1 MKHIF
6 AIALLLVSV
15 TIFSCKKNND
25 SHTVKYSVQG
35 TSKSNI
41 TYVDG
46 NGNTQTVTNADANW
60 STNFSSSRHGL
71 LLRLTV
77 ISLDNNP
84 IGGKIYI
91 DGQQQTQDN
100 GSSTSVNITATLP

>member
-1 MKHIF
+1 MKITILSF
-6 AIALLLVSV
+6 ALLLS
-15 TIFSCKKNND
+15 TTLLSCKKSD
-25 SHTVKYSVQG
+25 SSHTVKYSVQG

-46 NGNTQTVTNADANW
+46 NGNTQTVTNADASW
-60 STNFSSSRHGL
+60 TTSFSSNDRGL

-77 ISLDNNP
+77 ISLDSSP

-91 DGQQQTQDN
+91 DGQQVAQSN
-100 GSSTSVNITATLP
+100 GTSSSVNITTNLP

>member
-1 MKHIF
+1 MKSIF
-6 AIALLLVSV
+6 AFALLLSV
-15 TIFSCKKNND
+15 AMFSCKKDNNT
-25 SHTVKYSVQG
+25 HTVKYTTQG

-60 STNFSSSRHGL
+60 TTSFSSSRHGM

-91 DGQQQTQDN
+91 DGQQQAQND
-100 GSSTSVNITATLP
+100 GAASVNITAALP

>member
-1 MKHIF
+1 MKTILAF
-6 AIALLLVSV
+6 ALLLSV
-15 TIFSCKKNND
+15 TVFSCKKSD
-25 SHTVKYSVQG
+25 STHTVKYSVQG

-60 STNFSSSRHGL
+60 TTSFTSNRRGL

-77 ISLDNNP
+77 ISLDSSP

-91 DGQQQTQDN
+91 DGQQDAQNN
-100 GSSTSVNITATLP
+100 GTSGSVNITASLP

>member
-6 AIALLLVSV
+6 ALALLVLSV
-15 TIFSCKKNND
+15 TILSCKKNND
-25 SHTVKYSVQG
+25 SHTVRYTTQG
-35 TSKSNI
+35 SSKSNI

-60 STNFSSSRHGL
+60 STSFTSSRHGT

-77 ISLDNNP
+77 ISLDSNP
-84 IGGKIYI
+84 IGGKIYV
-91 DGQQQTQDN
+91 DGQQETQDN